1 MTLTSITKVENSSR
15 LLVTILLLMVVIYV
29 AIMAP
34 LFDQNKQLQ
43 DDINIENELSLY
55 LDKAQ
60 QQLSIASQYPVIS
73 LEQAN
78 QIIGDT
84 FQAQGVTLD
93 SLNINNETSITNI
106 KIIPFSQLLEALQQ
120 LKDQHG
126 VVVTKAIIEIA
137 EPGLVSAQLTFS
149 NPSR

>member
-1 MTLTSITKVENSSR
+1 MTLTSITKVENSAR
-15 LLVTILLLMVVIYV
+15 LLVTILLVMVVIYL
-29 AIMAP
+29 AIMTP

-55 LDKAQ
+55 LDTAQ

-84 FQAQGVTLD
+84 FKAQGVTLD

-106 KIIPFSQLLEALQQ
+106 KIIPFTQLLETLQQ

-126 VVVTKAIIEIA
+126 VVVTKAIIEIV

>member
-1 MTLTSITKVENSSR
+1 MTLTSITKVENSAR
-15 LLVTILLLMVVIYV
+15 LLVTILLLMVVIYL
-29 AIMAP
+29 AIMTP

-55 LDKAQ
+55 LDTAQ

-106 KIIPFSQLLEALQQ
+106 KIIPFSQLLETLQQ

-126 VVVTKAIIEIA
+126 VVVTKAIIEIV

>member
-1 MTLTSITKVENSSR
+1 MTLTSITKVENSAR
-15 LLVTILLLMVVIYV
+15 LLVTILLLMVVIYL
-29 AIMAP
+29 AIMTP

-43 DDINIENELSLY
+43 DDIKIENELSLY
-55 LDKAQ
+55 LDTAQ

-106 KIIPFSQLLEALQQ
+106 KIIPFSQLLETLQQ

-126 VVVTKAIIEIA
+126 VVVTKAIIEIV

>member
-1 MTLTSITKVENSSR
+1 MTLTSITKVENSVR

-43 DDINIENELSLY
+43 DDIKIENELSLY
-55 LDKAQ
+55 LDTAQ
-60 QQLSIASQYPVIS
+60 QELSIASQYPVIS

-84 FQAQGVTLD
+84 FKAQGVTLD

-106 KIIPFSQLLEALQQ
+106 KIIPFSQLLETLQQ

>member
-1 MTLTSITKVENSSR
+1 MTLTSITKVENSAR
-15 LLVTILLLMVVIYV
+15 LLVTILLVMVVIYL
-29 AIMAP
+29 AIMTP

-43 DDINIENELSLY
+43 DDIKIENELSLY
-55 LDKAQ
+55 LNTAQ

-106 KIIPFSQLLEALQQ
+106 KIIPFSQLLETLQQ

-126 VVVTKAIIEIA
+126 VVVTKAIIEIV

>member
-1 MTLTSITKVENSSR
+1 MTLTSITKVENSAR
-15 LLVTILLLMVVIYV
+15 LLVTILLVMVVIYL
-29 AIMAP
+29 AIMTP

-43 DDINIENELSLY
+43 DDIKIENELSLY
-55 LDKAQ
+55 LDAAQ

-78 QIIGDT
+78 QKIGDT

-106 KIIPFSQLLEALQQ
+106 KIIPFSQLLETLQQ

>member
-1 MTLTSITKVENSSR
+1 MTLASITKVENSAR
-15 LLVTILLLMVVIYV
+15 LLVTILLVMVVIYL
-29 AIMAP
+29 AIMTP

-43 DDINIENELSLY
+43 DDIKIENELSLY
-55 LDKAQ
+55 LDIAQ

-106 KIIPFSQLLEALQQ
+106 KIIPFSQLLETLQQ

>member
-15 LLVTILLLMVVIYV
+15 LLVAILLLMVVIYL
-29 AIMAP
+29 AIMTP

-43 DDINIENELSLY
+43 DDIKIENELSLY
-55 LDKAQ
+55 LDTAQ
-60 QQLSIASQYPVIS
+60 QELSITSQYPVIS

-84 FQAQGVTLD
+84 FKAQGVTLD
-93 SLNINNETSITNI
+93 SLNIKNKTSITNI
-106 KIIPFSQLLEALQQ
+106 KVIPFSQLLEALQQ

-126 VVVTKAIIEIA
+126 VVVTKAIIEIV

-149 NPSR
+149 NLSK

>member
-1 MTLTSITKVENSSR
+1 MTLTSITKVENSAR
-15 LLVTILLLMVVIYV
+15 LLVTILLVMVVIYL
-29 AIMAP
+29 AIMTP

-43 DDINIENELSLY
+43 DDIKIENELSLY
-55 LDKAQ
+55 LDTAQ
-60 QQLSIASQYPVIS
+60 QELSIASQYPVIS

-106 KIIPFSQLLEALQQ
+106 KIIPFSQLLETLQQ

-126 VVVTKAIIEIA
+126 VVVTKAIIEIV

>member
-1 MTLTSITKVENSSR
+1 MTLTSITKVENSAR
-15 LLVTILLLMVVIYV
+15 LLVTILLVMVVIYL
-29 AIMAP
+29 AIMTP

-43 DDINIENELSLY
+43 DDIKIENELSLY
-55 LDKAQ
+55 LDTAQ

-106 KIIPFSQLLEALQQ
+106 KIIAFSQLLETLQQ

-126 VVVTKAIIEIA
+126 VVVTKAIIEIV

>member
-1 MTLTSITKVENSSR
+1 MTLTSITKVENSAR
-15 LLVTILLLMVVIYV
+15 LLVTILLLMVVIYL
-29 AIMAP
+29 AIMTP

-43 DDINIENELSLY
+43 DDIKIENELSLY
-55 LDKAQ
+55 LDAAQ

-106 KIIPFSQLLEALQQ
+106 KIIPFSQLLETLQQ

-126 VVVTKAIIEIA
+126 VVVTKAIIEIV

>member
-1 MTLTSITKVENSSR
+1 MTLTSITKVENSAR
-15 LLVTILLLMVVIYV
+15 LLVTILLVMVVIYL
-29 AIMAP
+29 AIMTP
-34 LFDQNKQLQ
+34 LFDKNKQLQ

>member
-1 MTLTSITKVENSSR
+1 MTLTSITKVENSAR
-15 LLVTILLLMVVIYV
+15 LLVTILLVMVVIYL
-29 AIMAP
+29 AIMTP

-43 DDINIENELSLY
+43 DDIKIENELSLY
-55 LDKAQ
+55 LDAAQ

-106 KIIPFSQLLEALQQ
+106 KIIPFSQLLETLQQ

>member
-1 MTLTSITKVENSSR
+1 MTLTSITKVENSAK
-15 LLVTILLLMVVIYV
+15 LLVTILLVMVVIYL
-29 AIMAP
+29 AIMSP

-43 DDINIENELSLY
+43 DDIKIENELSLY
-55 LDKAQ
+55 LDTAQ

-106 KIIPFSQLLEALQQ
+106 KIIPFSQLLETLQQ

-126 VVVTKAIIEIA
+126 VVVTKAIIEIV

>member
-1 MTLTSITKVENSSR
+1 MTLTSIARVENSAR
-15 LLVTILLLMVVIYV
+15 LLVTILLVMVVIYL
-29 AIMAP
+29 AIMSP

-106 KIIPFSQLLEALQQ
+106 KIIPFTQLLETLQQ

-126 VVVTKAIIEIA
+126 VVVTKAIIEIV

>member
-1 MTLTSITKVENSSR
+1 MTLTSITKVENSAR
-15 LLVTILLLMVVIYV
+15 LLVTILLVMVVIYL
-29 AIMAP
+29 AIMTP
-34 LFDQNKQLQ
+34 LFNQNKRLQ
-43 DDINIENELSLY
+43 DDIKIENELSLY
-55 LDKAQ
+55 LDTAQ

-106 KIIPFSQLLEALQQ
+106 KIIPFSQLLETLQQ

>member
-1 MTLTSITKVENSSR
+1 MTLTSITKVENSAR
-15 LLVTILLLMVVIYV
+15 LLVTILLVMVVIYL
-29 AIMAP
+29 AIMTP
-34 LFDQNKQLQ
+34 LFNQNKRLQ
-43 DDINIENELSLY
+43 DDIKIENELSLY
-55 LDKAQ
+55 LDAAQ

-106 KIIPFSQLLEALQQ
+106 KIIPFSQLLETLQQ

>member
-1 MTLTSITKVENSSR
+1 MTLTSIAKVENSAR
-15 LLVTILLLMVVIYV
+15 LLVTILLVMVVIYL
-29 AIMAP
+29 AIMTP

-55 LDKAQ
+55 LDTAQ

-106 KIIPFSQLLEALQQ
+106 KIIPFSQLLETLQQ

>member
-1 MTLTSITKVENSSR
+1 MTLTSITKVENSAR
-15 LLVTILLLMVVIYV
+15 LLVTILLVMVVIYL

-43 DDINIENELSLY
+43 DDIKIENELSLY
-55 LDKAQ
+55 LDTAQ

-106 KIIPFSQLLEALQQ
+106 KIIPFSQLLETLQQ

>member
-1 MTLTSITKVENSSR
+1 MTLTSIARVENSAR
-15 LLVTILLLMVVIYV
+15 LLVTILLVMVVIYL
-29 AIMAP
+29 AIMTP

-43 DDINIENELSLY
+43 DDIKIENELSLY
-55 LDKAQ
+55 LDTAQ
-60 QQLSIASQYPVIS
+60 QELSIASQYPVIS

-84 FQAQGVTLD
+84 FKAQGVTLD

-106 KIIPFSQLLEALQQ
+106 KIIPFTQLLETLQQ
-120 LKDQHG
+120 LKDQYG
-126 VVVTKAIIEIA
+126 VVVTKAIIEIV

>member
-1 MTLTSITKVENSSR
+1 MTLTSITKVENSAR
-15 LLVTILLLMVVIYV
+15 LLVTILLLMVVIYL
-29 AIMAP
+29 AIMTP

-43 DDINIENELSLY
+43 DDIKIENELSLY
-55 LDKAQ
+55 LDIAQ

-106 KIIPFSQLLEALQQ
+106 KIIPFSQLLETLQQ

-126 VVVTKAIIEIA
+126 VVVTKAIIEIV

>member
-1 MTLTSITKVENSSR
+1 MTLTSITKVENSAR
-15 LLVTILLLMVVIYV
+15 LLVTILLVMVVIYL
-29 AIMAP
+29 AIMTP
-34 LFDQNKQLQ
+34 LFDKNKQLQ

-106 KIIPFSQLLEALQQ
+106 KIIPFSQLLETLQQ

-126 VVVTKAIIEIA
+126 VVVTKAIIEIV

>member
-1 MTLTSITKVENSSR
+1 MTLTSITKVENSAR

-43 DDINIENELSLY
+43 DDIKIENELSLY
-55 LDKAQ
+55 LDTAQ

-106 KIIPFSQLLEALQQ
+106 KIIPFSQLLETLQQ

-126 VVVTKAIIEIA
+126 VVVTKAIIEIV

>member
-1 MTLTSITKVENSSR
+1 MTLTSITKVENSAR
-15 LLVTILLLMVVIYV
+15 LLVTILLVMVVIYL
-29 AIMAP
+29 AIMTP
-34 LFDQNKQLQ
+34 LFNQNKRLQ
-43 DDINIENELSLY
+43 DDIKIENELSLY
-55 LDKAQ
+55 LDTAQ
-60 QQLSIASQYPVIS
+60 QELSIASQYPVIS

-84 FQAQGVTLD
+84 FKAQGVTLD

-106 KIIPFSQLLEALQQ
+106 KIIPFTQLLETLQQ

-126 VVVTKAIIEIA
+126 VVVTKAIIEIV

>member
-1 MTLTSITKVENSSR
+1 MTLTSIARVENSAR
-15 LLVTILLLMVVIYV
+15 LLVTILLVMVVIYL
-29 AIMAP
+29 AIMSP

-106 KIIPFSQLLEALQQ
+106 KIIPFSQLLETLQQ

-126 VVVTKAIIEIA
+126 VVVTKAIIEIV

>member
-1 MTLTSITKVENSSR
+1 MTLTSITKVENSAR
-15 LLVTILLLMVVIYV
+15 LLVTILLVMVVIYL
-29 AIMAP
+29 AIMTP

-43 DDINIENELSLY
+43 DDIKIENELSLY
-55 LDKAQ
+55 LDTAQ

-106 KIIPFSQLLEALQQ
+106 KIIPFSQLLETLQQ

-126 VVVTKAIIEIA
+126 VVVTKAIIEIV